1 MKIRFRSAAAKAV
14 LVAAPIALAVGAA
27 PFASA
32 VPNTDGPSGY
42 PGYCAVEEEDANGN
56 VRIKYVPTGTRQ
68 GPLVCNAD
76 GEWEIVWRGNPTTPR
91 YDSTTSGGVYA
102 LR

>member
-1 MKIRFRSAAAKAV
+1 MIIRFRSAAAKAF
-14 LVAAPIALAVGAA
+14 LVTAPVALAIGAA

-32 VPNTDGPSGY
+32 VPNTDGPSGF
-42 PGYCAVEEEDANGN
+42 PGYCAVEEQDANGE

-76 GEWEIVWRGNPTTPR
+76 GEWEIVWKVNHSTPR

-102 LR
+102 IH